1 MLSRKTNKD
10 SVPLTPPDIHN
21 PPSYIPL
28 RAIDG
33 RYQIIEE
40 LGNGSFGSVSL
51 ARAHFDITKCNGD
64 DSKLYRKTLMNQ
76 SGMEHENVI
85 CKKQGLVAIKTMMTK
100 LSTLH
105 DYTRVREIKFILSIP
120 ANKHLIQIF
129 EIFIDDRN
137 FQLHIVMEA
146 MEQNLYQMMR
156 HRRRRVFSI
165 PSLKSILAQILAG
178 LNHIHDCN
186 FFHRDIKPENILI
199 SPSTRYFDK
208 RWLMEGNYT
217 DNYVVKLADFGLAR
231 HVTNKNPYTA
241 YVSTRWY
248 RSPEILLRNGYYSRP
263 LDIWAFGCVAM
274 EITIFKPLFPG
285 SNEMDQIWKI
295 LEVLGTPHSTRESSR
310 TGYVSNGGQWESA
323 KNLAQRINMKF
334 PYVEGTGF
342 QDLISSSQLQSLS
355 DVIKLCLRWDPNERA
370 TTRDL
375 CLMPF
380 FQDTVADL
388 RETSTA
394 LTTSAEQALMFG
406 GINSSRSAH
415 SKRQLIFHSKEL
427 DNSRSPRPI
436 DIVDDD
442 SLMKNSFSI
451 NEFLKNHTDNVPIEP
466 PPPQIDTDS
475 TISDNHN
482 DLEFCQISNTFEN
495 DHLLQNLPSLT
506 TNTKFSNDSV
516 HNLQKLADDIDVMNK
531 QGDTDLFFDTH
542 RESSEKNYVHY
553 SHQDNS
559 HNQELNL
566 LKNNVLVNSN
576 HSSIQPVNRLL
587 DNMSIDDSFKG
598 NTNMNAI
605 PRSFLLQ
612 NGMDNVSHPNNSNN
626 MELTSETNPNQHFD
640 NITF

>member
-1 MLSRKTNKD
+1 MLSRKANKD
-10 SVPLTPPDIHN
+10 SVPVTPPDIHN

-28 RAIDG
+28 RSIDG

-51 ARAHFDITKCNGD
+51 ARAHFDITQCNGD
-64 DSKLYRKTLMNQ
+64 DSKLYRRTLMNQ
-76 SGMEHENVI
+76 IDAEHENSI
-85 CKKQGLVAIKTMMTK
+85 CKRQGLVAIKTMMTK

-178 LNHIHDCN
+178 LNHIHDSN

-208 RWLMEGNYT
+208 EWLIEGNYT

-263 LDIWAFGCVAM
+263 LDIWAFGCVAV

-295 LEVLGTPHSTRESSR
+295 LEVLGTPHSTRESAR
-310 TGYVSNGGQWESA
+310 TGYVSNGGQWELA

-342 QDLISSSQLQSLS
+342 QELISSSQLQSLA
-355 DVIKLCLRWDPNERA
+355 DVVRLCLKWDPNERA

-380 FQDTVADL
+380 FQNTVADL
-388 RETSTA
+388 RETPTPI
-394 LTTSAEQALMFG
+394 TTNTEQALIFA
-406 GINSSRSAH
+406 GIDSSRSTH

-427 DNSRSPRPI
+427 DNSHSSRPMNII
-436 DIVDDD
+436 DDEP
-442 SLMKNSFSI
+442 LAKKTFSI
-451 NEFLKNHTDNVPIEP
+451 NEFLKNHTDNVPID

-475 TISDNHN
+475 TISENQD
-482 DLEFCQISNTFEN
+482 DIEFCHISNTFEN
-495 DHLLQNLPSLT
+495 DHLVQNLPNLT
-506 TNTKFSNDSV
+506 SNTKFTSDSI
-516 HNLQKLADDIDVMNK
+516 HNLQKLADDIDAMNK
-531 QGDTDLFFDTH
+531 QGDTDLFFNTQH
-542 RESSEKNYVHY
+542 ESGDKNYVHY
-553 SHQDNS
+553 SHQDNG
-559 HNQELNL
+559 HNQELHL
-566 LKNNVLVNSN
+566 LNNNVLMNSD

-587 DNMSIDDSFKG
+587 DNMSIDDSFKN

-612 NGMDNVSHPNNSNN
+612 KDMTNVNHPNDSNN
-626 MELTSETNPNQHFD
+626 MELTSETNQHFG